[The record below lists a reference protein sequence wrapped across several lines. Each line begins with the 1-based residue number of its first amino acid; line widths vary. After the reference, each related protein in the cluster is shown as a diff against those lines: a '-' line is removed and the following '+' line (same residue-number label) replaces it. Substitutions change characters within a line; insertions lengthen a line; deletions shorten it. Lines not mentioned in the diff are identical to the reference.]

1 MMTHRDKPKLIA
13 LAMVAG
19 LAVYAG
25 LVGGP
30 TDEAVLADAVHS
42 LTSSYGT
49 VVHPAAVAVVHPD
62 EGPQQRVINI
72 SVSRFQITPNYITLK
87 KWEPARLSLT
97 STDYQASTS
106 AIRRLCHFGSPR

>member
-13 LAMVAG
+13 LAMVAA

-30 TDEAVLADAVHS
+30 TDEAVLADAVRS
-42 LTSSYGT
+42 LTSSHAA

-62 EGPQQRVINI
+62 EGPQQRVIDI
-72 SVSRFQITPNYITLK
+72 TVSRFPITPNYITLK
-87 KWEPARLSLT
+87 KWQPAGLSLT
-97 STDYQASTS
+97 STDYQASAS